1 MKQSKSGSKWCWIAK
16 QDKLTPYFKL
26 SLEIGKRTYHV
37 GGLRV
42 TMGSIKK
49 LVKGGIVFVHNK

>member
-1 MKQSKSGSKWCWIAK
+1 MRDIKFRAW
-16 QDKLTPYFKL
+16 DLYFKL

-37 GGLRV
+37 GGLRA